1 MLILGIH
8 HGHDSCAALIRDGE
22 IVADVAE
29 ERFTRIKHYCG
40 LPFHSVRYCLEA
52 AGIAS
57 NEIDV
62 VAIASKYQRPDL
74 NHLFDFPG
82 AKMQQESNQRKA
94 LNWIREMRGY
104 APPHPPLY
112 IRPFPLKP
120 SVEVL
125 NVQHHLAHAAGAY
138 HTSGSNEK
146 QLIVT
151 MDGSGDDASTALWRG
166 ENGRIEP
173 LDRFGFEGS
182 LGAFYSLVT
191 EGLGWWHGD
200 GEGKTMGL
208 APYGDAAKAGGKLD
222 RFTPRFENGR
232 LVGPKDFGSPQT
244 WSETGAMHFHLR
256 KAEDVASII
265 QACGREHIA
274 AEAQRLLEEQA
285 FSLVLPWLEREGHAN
300 LTCSGGVFLNVKLN
314 QRFWESG
321 KVQRQWI
328 YPNAGDSGL
337 AVGAALHA
345 WHTANPSAPNGSLSH
360 LYHGPSFSPEEIRKL
375 LELRKVA
382 FREVEDP
389 ASSAA
394 ELLSRDKIVAWFQ
407 GRMESGP
414 RALGNRSILM
424 SANRAVNK
432 DIINAR
438 VKFREGFRPF
448 CPSLIEEAKADYLI
462 NPRDEPFMIT
472 SFTCTEAKRARVPAV
487 VHADHTL
494 RPQTVSKAINPLYH
508 QLLTKFGQ
516 LTGEPLLL
524 NTSLNIMGE
533 PMICH
538 PRDAIRCFYDCG
550 LDSML
555 LGSFLLEKKGAA

>member
-29 ERFTRIKHYCG
+29 ERFTRVKHYCG
-40 LPFHSVRYCLEA
+40 LPFQSVAYCLEA
-52 AGIAS
+52 AGVDSI
-57 NEIDV
+57 EIDV

-74 NHLFDFPG
+74 NHLFAFPG
-82 AKMQQESNQRKA
+82 SKRQEESGQRKA
-94 LNWIREMRGY
+94 LNWIREKRGF
-104 APPHPPLY
+104 APPHPPIY
-112 IRPFPLKP
+112 IRPFPLKA
-120 SVEVL
+120 SVEVV
-125 NVQHHLAHAAGAY
+125 NVEHHLAHAAGAY
-138 HTSGSNEK
+138 FTSGSAEK

-151 MDGSGDDASTALWRG
+151 MDGSGDDVSTALWRG

-173 LDRFGFEGS
+173 LEKFGFEGS

-208 APYGDAAKAGGKLD
+208 APYGDPTKAHGSLD
-222 RFTPRFENGR
+222 HFFPRFEGGR
-232 LVGPKDFGSPQT
+232 LVGPKNFGPPQT
-244 WSETGAMHFHLR
+244 WSESGAMHFHLR
-256 KAEDVASII
+256 EADQVADIISKHRRED
-265 QACGREHIA
+265 IA

-285 FSLVLPWLEREGHAN
+285 FALVLPWLAREGHGN

-321 KVQRQWI
+321 KIGRHWI

-337 AVGAALHA
+337 AVGAGLHV
-345 WHTANPSAPNGSLSH
+345 WHSANPSAAIGSLSH
-360 LYHGPSFSPEEIRKL
+360 LYHGPEFSTEEVEKLLSLRKL
-375 LELRKVA
+375 RCRRVD
-382 FREVEDP
+382 DP
-389 ASSAA
+389 ASTAA
-394 ELLSRDKIVAWFQ
+394 RLLADNKIIAWFQ

-424 SANRAVNK
+424 SANRPENK

-448 CPSLIEEAKADYLI
+448 CPSLIEEAKSDYLE
-462 NPRDEPFMIT
+462 NPRNERFMIT
-472 SFTCTEAKRARVPAV
+472 SFTCRDAKRSKVPAV
-487 VHADHTL
+487 VHADQTL
-494 RPQTVSKAINPLYH
+494 RPQTVSAAANPIFH
-508 QLLTKFGQ
+508 QLLIEFGK

-550 LDSML
+550 LDAL
-555 LGSFLLEKKGAA
+555 VLGDFLLEKDP

>member
-1 MLILGIH
+1 
-8 HGHDSCAALIRDGE
+8 
-22 IVADVAE
+22 
-29 ERFTRIKHYCG
+29 
-40 LPFHSVRYCLEA
+40 
-52 AGIAS
+52 
-57 NEIDV
+57 
-62 VAIASKYQRPDL
+62 
-74 NHLFDFPG
+74 
-82 AKMQQESNQRKA
+82 
-94 LNWIREMRGY
+94 
-104 APPHPPLY
+104 
-112 IRPFPLKP
+112 
-120 SVEVL
+120 
-125 NVQHHLAHAAGAY
+125 
-138 HTSGSNEK
+138 
-146 QLIVT
+146 
-151 MDGSGDDASTALWRG
+151 
-166 ENGRIEP
+166 
-173 LDRFGFEGS
+173 
-182 LGAFYSLVT
+182 
-191 EGLGWWHGD
+191 
-200 GEGKTMGL
+200 MGL